1 MRKGF
6 VIAIV
11 VFVLFI
17 IWLQPI
23 DLGKQEVTIPKGAT
37 AQKIMSILAS
47 KHIIRSRNEMLL
59 WLKLLNKEKNLK
71 FGTYELARYKN
82 PLYFIDELSFS
93 AEKEIIVT
101 IPEGLTID
109 ETAAILEAR
118 ALISRDVFTK
128 LCADREFT
136 RKLGYDS
143 ATLEGYLFPDT
154 YFFSESQNETT
165 ICRILLR
172 NFKTHMRNLK
182 LDASDSLREILIIA
196 SLVEKEARFDDER
209 PLIAGVFINRLKI
222 HRPLESCATVIYA
235 LKASGNPR
243 FANYTALLE
252 RDLKFESPYNTYLHL
267 GLPPGPICSPGAR
280 SIQAARHP
288 ASTDYLYFVLMGNGR
303 HFFSR
308 SYKEHLAA
316 KDKYRAQN

>member
-11 VFVLFI
+11 IFVLFI
-17 IWLQPI
+17 IWIQPF

-37 AQKIMSILAS
+37 AQDILSILAS

-59 WLKLLNKEKNLK
+59 WLRLLNKEKTLK

-82 PLYFIDELSFS
+82 PLYFIHELSFS

-109 ETAAILEAR
+109 ETAAILESR
-118 ALISRDVFTK
+118 ALIDRDIFTK
-128 LCADREFT
+128 LCADRKFIKE
-136 RKLGYDS
+136 LGYD
-143 ATLEGYLFPDT
+143 APTLEGYLFPDT

-165 ICRILLR
+165 VCRIILK
-172 NFKTHMRNLK
+172 NFKTHIRELK
-182 LDASDSLREILIIA
+182 LNASDSLRDILVIA

-209 PLIAGVFINRLKI
+209 PLIAGVFVNRLRI
-222 HRPLESCATVIYA
+222 RRPLESCATVIYA

-252 RDLKFESPYNTYLHL
+252 RDLKFDSPYNTYLHM

-280 SIQAARHP
+280 SIQAARQP
-288 ASTDYLYFVLMGNGR
+288 ASTDYLYFVLMDNGR
-303 HFFSR
+303 HYFSR

-316 KDKYRAQN
+316 KDKYRDQN